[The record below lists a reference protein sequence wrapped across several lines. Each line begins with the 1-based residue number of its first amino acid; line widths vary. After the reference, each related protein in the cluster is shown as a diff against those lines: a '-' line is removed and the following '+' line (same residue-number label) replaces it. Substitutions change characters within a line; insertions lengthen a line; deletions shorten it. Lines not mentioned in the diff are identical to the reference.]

1 MDLKKMMRKNDVL
14 FDALSSFDSL
24 GELLSALGCTLD
36 FWAAEHGVSAEE
48 LDSGLEYF
56 ANVAKGAHIVMG
68 LPTEPYQKGLW
79 EKA

>member
-1 MDLKKMMRKNDVL
+1 MDLKKMMRKSDVL

-48 LDSGLEYF
+48 LDSGLEGLLV
-56 ANVAKGAHIVMG
+56 AAKGAHAFMG
-68 LPTEPYQKGLW
+68 LPDEPYQKGLW
-79 EKA
+79 R